1 MSGSQVHHPHAV
13 TFLVTSSQL
22 QETMPCALC
31 TQADSPEGSAGLRG
45 VRRAPRRGRPR
56 TAWTD
61 NIKTWTGLPVKE
73 SVRMTEDRDKRRKY
87 VSGVVKPRIANTAKE
102 QNRTEPRNCHISRSC
117 CCWPPPRSDSTTVR
131 TSSRASR
138 GSVGDD
144 RSHVITSTP
153 RLFNDSY
160 SDDVAGQSVG
170 GALCDRT
177 LTVALL
183 TSTATNHGTSTAH
196 STHVMRLQ
204 RRRPG
209 SAARGRGQRAEGHVP
224 TGQHSLHPRPDLPHV
239 LGIRY
244 VAACSGVAGN
254 FFPRGAKLG
263 DLGDKIP
270 QVGFMGN
277 LVIITY
283 KILTIR

>member
-1 MSGSQVHHPHAV
+1 MIAGTMALAACCQV
-13 TFLVTSSQL
+13 
-22 QETMPCALC
+22 
-31 TQADSPEGSAGLRG
+31 
-45 VRRAPRRGRPR
+45 
-56 TAWTD
+56 
-61 NIKTWTGLPVKE
+61 
-73 SVRMTEDRDKRRKY
+73 
-87 VSGVVKPRIANTAKE
+87 
-102 QNRTEPRNCHISRSC
+102 
-117 CCWPPPRSDSTTVR
+117 
-131 TSSRASR
+131 SRALRCPAAKFITHTLSHFSFLLLLAAATFR
-138 GSVGDD
+138 LDD

-183 TSTATNHGTSTAH
+183 TSTATNHGTSTAR

-254 FFPRGAKLG
+254 FFPRGAKFG
-263 DLGDKIP
+263 DLGDRSP
-270 QVGFMGN
+270 QVGSMGN

-283 KILTIR
+283 KIFNHQITVPLCKLLNNTVGLKACLLSH